1 MKNNKIV
8 SSYTSWKTAG
18 LFLLPFMLLYSVF
31 TLFPLVQGIIMSVH
45 SGRFGLPQ
53 KFAGISNYV
62 HIFKD
67 SYFYE
72 ALGNTIIFVL
82 ISTPLIVFFG
92 LVFALIANST
102 FKAAKVMKIAA
113 FLPYILSISVITSI
127 WVYIF
132 KPYIGLLNNY
142 LIKFGFVSDQVFWFD
157 TTSLAWTTIVVATVW
172 WTVGFNMILFIAGL
186 QEIPDS
192 LYEASSI
199 DGASKFQQL
208 LYITLPSLKNITM
221 MIVLLQ
227 IIASFKLFGQP
238 FLMTGGGPGTSTR
251 PLVQY
256 IYEKGFTDWNAGYAS
271 AMSYV
276 LLLLMAIVAFVYN
289 KAMAKS
295 GGGNVG

>member
-1 MKNNKIV
+1 MKNTKIV
-8 SSYTSWKTAG
+8 SSFTSWKTAA
-18 LFLLPFMLLYSVF
+18 LFLLPFMLLYSTF
-31 TLFPLVQGIIMSVH
+31 TLFPLVKGIVMSLQ

-53 KFAGISNYV
+53 KFAGLANYV
-62 HIFKD
+62 KIFND

-72 ALGNTIIFVL
+72 ALGNTILYVVA
-82 ISTPLIVFFG
+82 STPLIVFFG
-92 LVFALIANST
+92 LVFALIANSAS
-102 FKAAKVMKIAA
+102 KAAKFMKIAA

-132 KPYIGLLNNY
+132 KPYIGLINNY
-142 LIKFGFVSDQVFWFD
+142 LIKWGFVAEQVFWFD
-157 TTSLAWTTIVVATVW
+157 TTPLAWTTILVATLW

-186 QEIPDS
+186 QEISDT

-208 LYITLPSLKNITM
+208 LYITLPSLKNITL

-238 FLMTGGGPGTSTR
+238 FLMTGGGPGTTTR

-271 AMSYV
+271 AMSYI
-276 LLLLMAIVAFVYN
+276 LLVLMAAVAFFYN
-289 KAMAKS
+289 KAMAKN
-295 GGGNVG
+295 GGEQR